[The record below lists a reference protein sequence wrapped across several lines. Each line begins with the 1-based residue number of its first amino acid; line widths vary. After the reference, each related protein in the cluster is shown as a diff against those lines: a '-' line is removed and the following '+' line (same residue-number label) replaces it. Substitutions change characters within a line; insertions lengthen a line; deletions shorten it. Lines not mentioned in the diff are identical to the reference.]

1 MRVKMHKFLYNIC
14 VLFRLS
20 FLWGEKIEIMSNIVQ
35 GTNNIGTSNSC
46 EKQV

>member
-1 MRVKMHKFLYNIC
+1 MNIC

-20 FLWGEKIEIMSNIVQ
+20 FLWGEKIGIMSKIVQ
-35 GTNNIGTSNSC
+35 GTNNIGTSNFC

>member
-1 MRVKMHKFLYNIC
+1 MNIC